1 VGDAF
6 PRNLQG
12 KRVVVTRSAEQSR
25 ELVRALQDAGAVPVV
40 LPMVAFAPPD
50 DTTAL
55 DQVLRAL
62 SQFDWIF
69 LTSQNALRALQ
80 ERCHAQHLEL
90 PSAFG
95 SARLAA
101 VGPATAEA
109 AASAGIEVSY
119 IATKHHGVALAEELA
134 AEVKGKRVFLP
145 RSDRANPDLVE
156 LLNRHGA
163 IVSEVV
169 AYKTVAPDQAVLSDA
184 RAALRQPVDAILF
197 FSPSAVH
204 HLQDILGN
212 EKVLELSRQAVFAAI
227 GSITAS
233 ALHRANVQRVLL
245 AEDTTVKSIVR
256 ALENHFGACL
266 FSANRCPL
274 CRDMR

>member
-1 VGDAF
+1 MGDAF

-256 ALENHFGACL
+256 ALENHFAISRSGL
-266 FSANRCPL
+266 SAGVKPG
-274 CRDMR
+274 

>member
-1 VGDAF
+1 MGDAF

-212 EKVLELSRQAVFAAI
+212 EKVLELSRQAGFAAI

-256 ALENHFGACL
+256 ALENHFAISRSGL
-266 FSANRCPL
+266 SAGVKPG
-274 CRDMR
+274 

>member
-1 VGDAF
+1 MGDAF

-40 LPMVAFAPPD
+40 LLMVAFAPPD

-256 ALENHFGACL
+256 ALENHFAISRSGL
-266 FSANRCPL
+266 SAGVKPG
-274 CRDMR
+274 

>member
-256 ALENHFGACL
+256 ALENHFAISRSGL
-266 FSANRCPL
+266 SAGVKPG
-274 CRDMR
+274 